1 MNIRFTCNKIKYR
14 LTSDEKQFILDMP
27 QGKNPKGVEVFTKAI
42 FLPKLEM
49 MLEHLYDIGLRNNEV
64 DSFRALVK
72 HSEYI
77 SDEVLRISK
86 LFSMETK

>member
-27 QGKNPKGVEVFTKAI
+27 TGKNSDGGEVFTKAI
-42 FLPKLEM
+42 FLPKLSM

-64 DSFRALVK
+64 DSFRELVK
-72 HSEYI
+72 HSERI
-77 SDEVLRISK
+77 KMEVLGIAE
-86 LFSMETK
+86 LIN

>member
-1 MNIRFTCNKIKYR
+1 MDIRFTCNKKKYR

-27 QGKNPKGVEVFTKAI
+27 QGKNNQGVEVFTKAI

-49 MLEHLYDIGLRNNEV
+49 MLTHLYDIGLRNNEV

-72 HSEYI
+72 HSERVCA
-77 SDEVLRISK
+77 EVLRISALINK
-86 LFSMETK
+86 ETI